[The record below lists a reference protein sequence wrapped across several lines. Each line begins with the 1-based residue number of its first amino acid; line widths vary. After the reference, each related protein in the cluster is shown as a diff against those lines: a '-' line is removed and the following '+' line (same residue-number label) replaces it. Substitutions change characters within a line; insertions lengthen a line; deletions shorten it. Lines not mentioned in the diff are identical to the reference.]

1 MRTAPERALNV
12 ALALNATYLVVEAVV
27 GLWSGS
33 LALVSD
39 ATHMVA
45 DVGALALAR
54 YAAHVAR
61 RPPTPAHTFGW
72 ARAEPLGAFTNALVL
87 TLACGAILFEAGG
100 RLVQGAPPMQA
111 GPVLWVAL
119 GGLGVNVVSA
129 FALSRAQ
136 RREHS
141 HGGHS
146 HGGDSHGGH
155 PDLNLRAAMLHMA
168 ADALGSVAAIAAAGA
183 TLLWGLTWADAAA
196 SAAIA
201 VLVLVGA
208 WSVLRDSTRVLM
220 QAAPTT
226 PSSAEIEALLS
237 AVPGVEA
244 LHDVHVWTLGGG
256 RVVVTAHVVC
266 GRDADERAT
275 LDRATRAVRAPHPTA
290 HVTLQLERAR
300 PCGQPAAHAP
310 AAHACDA
317 SHD

>member
-12 ALALNATYLVVEAVV
+12 ALALNATYLVIEAVV

-54 YAAHVAR
+54 YAARVAL

-87 TLACGAILFEAGG
+87 TLACGAILFEAGE
-100 RLVQGAPPMQA
+100 RLVRGAPPMQA

-119 GGLGVNVVSA
+119 GGLVTNLVSA
-129 FALSRAQ
+129 LVLHRAQ
-136 RREHS
+136 RHGHS

-146 HGGDSHGGH
+146 HGGHTH
-155 PDLNLRAAMLHMA
+155 AAQPDLNLRAAMLHMA
-168 ADALGSVAAIAAAGA
+168 ADALGSIGAMAAAGA
-183 TLLWGLTWADAAA
+183 TLLWGVTWADAAA
-196 SAAIA
+196 SAGIA

-208 WSVLRDSTRVLM
+208 WSVLRDAARVLM
-220 QAAPTT
+220 QAAPST
-226 PSSAEIEALLS
+226 PSVAEVEALLS
-237 AVPGVEA
+237 KVQGVEA

-256 RVVVTAHVVC
+256 RVIVTAHVVC
-266 GRDADERAT
+266 GEDADERAT
-275 LDRATRAVRAPHPTA
+275 LDRATHAVRAPHPTA
-290 HVTLQLERAR
+290 HVTLQLERVR
-300 PCGQPAAHAP
+300 PCGQPSAHAP
-310 AAHACDA
+310 AAQACDA